1 MSDDEVYTTLKWPLR
16 VRELLS
22 RKKLLMLLGFNS
34 LDGSFLNLVQ
44 QKKVIFDERRTLKQ

>member
-44 QKKVIFDERRTLKQ
+44 QKKSNI